1 MRIVI
6 DITDKELFITA
17 VYALLLCILLVYWS
31 ALDVFI
37 GRCAQGGLVV

>member
-17 VYALLLCILLVYWS
+17 VYALLGLIVLVYWS

-37 GRCAQGGLVV
+37 GRCARGEPVV